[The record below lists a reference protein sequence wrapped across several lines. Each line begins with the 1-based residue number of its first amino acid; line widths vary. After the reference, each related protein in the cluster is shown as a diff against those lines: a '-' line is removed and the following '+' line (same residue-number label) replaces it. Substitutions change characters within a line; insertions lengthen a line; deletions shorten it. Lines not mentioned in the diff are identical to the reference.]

1 MVELNLVIQLVTLYV
16 NRKFTARKRTALTR
30 THEEARCACV
40 CCLEGRL
47 QLGGTDGFK
56 VTGWAHVQVPHV
68 TGTCFSNETAKARQT
83 AVIYFII
90 IKVYIIP
97 SA

>member
-1 MVELNLVIQLVTLYV
+1 MVELNLVIQLITLYV

-68 TGTCFSNETAKARQT
+68 TGTCSSNKRRLPRQD
-83 AVIYFII
+83 
-90 IKVYIIP
+90 KLL
-97 SA
+97 